1 MTNFRMITRLILNL
15 VRQLLGGIEDLT
27 GELYFTNTNGA
38 SAPEP
43 AEPAEKKADQLPHG
57 VQSAPRHDGVVLEM
71 AFEKPQVGFDIQLCR
86 DLAFTVEPA
95 F

>member
-1 MTNFRMITRLILNL
+1 MT
-15 VRQLLGGIEDLT
+15 
-27 GELYFTNTNGA
+27 
-38 SAPEP
+38 
-43 AEPAEKKADQLPHG
+43 
-57 VQSAPRHDGVVLEM
+57 VVLEM